1 MENYWLMLA
10 AEDAFA
16 RLLEP
21 GSAIGVITGANAV
34 IPFEKTDNDLMKKA
48 LVIPLTEK
56 ELQEVYRIL
65 IDRDQEGAWEF
76 LNAQV
81 RAPLLKAMT
90 GG

>member
-1 MENYWLMLA
+1 
-10 AEDAFA
+10 
-16 RLLEP
+16 
-21 GSAIGVITGANAV
+21 
-34 IPFEKTDNDLMKKA
+34 MKKA
-48 LVIPLTEK
+48 LIAPLTDK
-56 ELQEVYRIL
+56 ELPDIYRIL

>member
-1 MENYWLMLA
+1 
-10 AEDAFA
+10 
-16 RLLEP
+16 
-21 GSAIGVITGANAV
+21 
-34 IPFEKTDNDLMKKA
+34 MKKA
-48 LVIPLTEK
+48 LVIPLTDK

-65 IDRDQEGAWEF
+65 IDRDQVGAWEF